1 MSNYTIPQNCVES
14 SLCVE
19 EYGQLNYIPS
29 LGGNAFYLACFSLA
43 LLSQIG
49 LGIKFRTWGFMSAMI
64 GGCGLEIVGYIAR
77 IMLHNDIFNNNYF
90 IIYLVGL
97 TIGPAFFSAAIYLS
111 LSRIITTYGPTLSI
125 LSARKITAIF
135 IGCDL
140 VSLILQ
146 AAGGAIASLA
156 DTEADGDMGVN
167 IMIAG
172 LATQVA
178 STFFFC
184 LLCGH
189 LMWAIR
195 KHPHKVNQDSVQFRR
210 EFRFRAFLYGEYLC
224 VDRLQRSLS

>member
-1 MSNYTIPQNCVES
+1 MSNYTIPQNCAEN
-14 SLCVE
+14 SLCVK
-19 EYGQLNYIPS
+19 EYGQLDYIPS
-29 LGGNAFYLACFSLA
+29 LGGNAFYLSCFVVA

-111 LSRIITTYGPTLSI
+111 LSRIINTYGPTLSL

-156 DTEADGDMGVN
+156 NTEADGDMGVN

-172 LATQVA
+172 LSTQVA

-195 KHPHKVNQDSVQFRR
+195 RNPHKVNQETTHFRG
-210 EFRFRAFLYGEYLC
+210 EFRFRAFIFGECLYLH
-224 VDRLQRSLS
+224 QTATSFS